1 MQDGFLGGY
10 LAAGMSKTKTVATF
24 GGERIAPVTI
34 YMDGFWDGVQY
45 YNKQHHTD
53 ITALGWNEK
62 TQKGRFIGN
71 FTSIGAGQALT
82 TTLIH
87 HGADVIFPVAGG
99 VGLGAAEAVQSA
111 DESGKSVAME
121 WSDTDGCLSAAQY
134 CKYFL
139 TSVTKGIADSV
150 KAVVLAAAHGKFGRA
165 YIGTLANGGVSLA
178 PYHDFAKKVPAA
190 LQSEIS
196 KIRSEI
202 ISAGVAD
209 GSHLRASDTDRE
221 QVIEVLKA
229 AFVQGRVTKDEFDLR
244 VGLVLRSQTYARLD
258 SLTADIPAR
267 AADKTPAAVPVPSR
281 ERAIMAAS
289 TFTILAWTL
298 ALFAGPFAGVP
309 FVLGTGS
316 ALVSMFLLGRQII
329 GSRPSRSGPW
339 SPEHEALNAD
349 RATAYR
355 VASAASP
362 QRRRLSRMC
371 PEPGV

>member
-1 MQDGFLGGY
+1 VQDGFLGGY

-45 YNKQHHTD
+45 YNAQHHTD

-71 FTSIGAGQALT
+71 FTSIGAGQTLT

-87 HGADVIFPVAGG
+87 HGADIIFPVAGG

-111 DESGKSVAME
+111 DESGKSAAME

-134 CKYFL
+134 CKPGLSPY
-139 TSVTKGIADSV
+139 GADGATLV
-150 KAVVLAAAHGKFGRA
+150 IHHPAGRYPMAVGPGEDR
-165 YIGTLANGGVSLA
+165 
-178 PYHDFAKKVPAA
+178 
-190 LQSEIS
+190 
-196 KIRSEI
+196 
-202 ISAGVAD
+202 AD

-244 VGLVLRSQTYARLD
+244 VGLVLRSQTYAGLD

-267 AADKTPAAVPVPSR
+267 VADKTPAAAPVRSR
-281 ERAIMAAS
+281 DRAIMAAS

-298 ALFAGPFAGVP
+298 ALFAGPFAAVP

-329 GSRPSRSGPW
+329 GSRPVRSAPRA
-339 SPEHEALNAD
+339 PEL
-349 RATAYR
+349 
-355 VASAASP
+355 
-362 QRRRLSRMC
+362 
-371 PEPGV
+371 GV